1 MRAIL
6 LASATA
12 TTLNG
17 LRSRSFVS
25 QGYFSGLMA
34 RVSQHCAG
42 SDHQNSSQIAI
53 APFRDRPELLFAAS
67 RVFARHEPD
76 PGREVTTRSKNL
88 RIRDGRCDR
97 GGSDKTNS
105 GDALEPLARLAQAV
119 LHNDAFLDRSDQRL
133 HRLKLRRQHDKARVS
148 IDRQARI
155 RFASNDLQQ
164 FLDPVTPLRSHNA
177 ELGQM
182 RRMALITWVRCRI
195 KRSRARCNINR
206 PCCSVDLI
214 CTKRTVGRR
223 AASQIASASAAS
235 FLLRLT

>member
-1 MRAIL
+1 MPP
-6 LASATA
+6 
-12 TTLNG
+12 
-17 LRSRSFVS
+17 V
-25 QGYFSGLMA
+25 
-34 RVSQHCAG
+34 
-42 SDHQNSSQIAI
+42 
-53 APFRDRPELLFAAS
+53 E
-67 RVFARHEPD
+67 VFARHEPD

-119 LHNDAFLDRSDQRL
+119 LHHDAFLDRSDQRL

-182 RRMALITWVRCRI
+182 RPHGIDQLGPLPHQKIARAMQHQPAL
-195 KRSRARCNINR
+195 
-206 PCCSVDLI
+206 
-214 CTKRTVGRR
+214 
-223 AASQIASASAAS
+223 
-235 FLLRLT
+235 LLRRFDLYKTHGRASHRLTDRLSISRIILVALDLGLHILRRPQTYKLRHR